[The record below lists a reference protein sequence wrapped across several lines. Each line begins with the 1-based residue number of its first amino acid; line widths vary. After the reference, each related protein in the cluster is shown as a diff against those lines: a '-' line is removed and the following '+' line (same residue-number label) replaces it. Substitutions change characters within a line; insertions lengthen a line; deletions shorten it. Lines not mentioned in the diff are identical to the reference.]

1 MEIIDC
7 NNSECILYQVKG
19 EDGLSD
25 ILARFTNFKM
35 IRNNPNVDL
44 YEGEIIK
51 LIKHSNKLYIVKPMD
66 TLSDI
71 AKKYNTTIENLIDL
85 NNLSSTRLFIGQS
98 LMIDNKTLTENI
110 VIDDD

>member
-7 NNSECILYQVKG
+7 NNSECVLYQVKIG
-19 EDGLSD
+19 DSLSD
-25 ILARFTNFKM
+25 ISDRFTNFKM

-51 LIKHSNKLYIVKPMD
+51 FIKHSNKLYIVKPMD
-66 TLSDI
+66 TLGNI

-85 NNLSSTRLFIGQS
+85 NNLNSTRLFIGQS
-98 LMIDNKTLTENI
+98 LILEK
-110 VIDDD
+110 